1 MWACRWLDSAT
12 HAQIHTHILSILSF
26 LSLISGIET
35 CICYLLKLISNHYFY
50 TFNSQRRLERM
61 KHWVVAEG
69 NISPTLSNLFPP
81 YFIVQGYFDLS
92 IVLCTVYSPKSFLA
106 NPSLSIFQNKSN
118 YISAGLIY
126 HCVTPICLQALT
138 ELPSPS
144 RWMLGF
150 TCRKPSSIFV

>member
-1 MWACRWLDSAT
+1 MD
-12 HAQIHTHILSILSF
+12 
-26 LSLISGIET
+26 T
-35 CICYLLKLISNHYFY
+35 CIFYLLKFISNHYFY
-50 TFNSQRRLERM
+50 TVISQRKLERT

-106 NPSLSIFQNKSN
+106 NPSLSIFQNNSK
-118 YISAGLIY
+118 YISVGLTY
-126 HCVTPICLQALT
+126 HCVIPICLQALT

-150 TCRKPSSIFV
+150 AFRKPSSIFV